1 MAVYRLNLEEAIAF
15 LYITNKHAE
24 KEIMD
29 TLLFTLFS
37 KYVGVNP
44 DKAEKDLCSENIASL
59 KKEKD
64 TRRWKDIRRWQGH
77 ELTEL
82 IM

>member
-15 LYITNKHAE
+15 LYTTNKHAE
-24 KEIMD
+24 KEIVD

-37 KYVGVNP
+37 KYVRVNP
-44 DKAEKDLCSENIASL
+44 DKEVTDLCNENIKSL

-64 TRRWKDIRRWQGH
+64 TRRWKDLWS
-77 ELTEL
+77 
-82 IM
+82 